1 MESIEQREAL
11 ERAAVAR
18 GESLAALSRLIG
30 RNAAYLQQF
39 VTRGSPRLLAEA
51 DRRKLARYLGLSD
64 AALGGPAVEGLVPVA
79 RVDAGAAA
87 GRGRLVETERR
98 SELLLDP
105 ALLRRLGVRADMAS
119 TIRVEGA
126 SMEPNLCD
134 GRRDPGR
141 WRAARAGRAPGDLR
155 VPARGTGI
163 GQAAARDG
171 TGGRGGE
178 RQSRLRARSGAAA
191 LDRCRRAGGVASPG
205 ADLGGIRALP
215 RFSFRLRLWY
225 FNAMHRARVS
235 LASIVAAALL
245 TMPAAASAQRAGTL
259 VSADPVGSA
268 PDGMRA
274 WRVRYRTLSD
284 RNQPIEVSGMVI
296 APARPAGGPAR

>member
-11 ERAAVAR
+11 ERAVAAR

-134 GRRDPGR
+134 GDEI
-141 WRAARAGRAPGDLR
+141 L
-155 VPARGTGI
+155 V
-163 GQAAARDG
+163 DG
-171 TGGRGGE
+171 
-178 RQSRLRARSGAAA
+178 A
-191 LDRCRRAGGVASPG
+191 RRA
-205 ADLGGIRALP
+205 
-215 RFSFRLRLWY
+215 
-225 FNAMHRARVS
+225 
-235 LASIVAAALL
+235 
-245 TMPAAASAQRAGTL
+245 L
-259 VSADPVGSA
+259 V
-268 PDGMRA
+268 
-274 WRVRYRTLSD
+274 
-284 RNQPIEVSGMVI
+284 
-296 APARPAGGPAR
+296 ARPAIYVFRREGLVAVKRLCAMGAEVEVVSDNPLFGREVVPVRAIDVVGRVVWLHRALV

>member
-11 ERAAVAR
+11 ERAAAAR

-64 AALGGPAVEGLVPVA
+64 SALGGPAAEGLVPVA

-134 GRRDPGR
+134 GDEILVDGARRALGVR
-141 WRAARAGRAPGDLR
+141 
-155 VPARGTGI
+155 PAIYVFRREGLV
-163 GQAAARDG
+163 AVK
-171 TGGRGGE
+171 
-178 RQSRLRARSGAAA
+178 RLRTMGTEIEVVSDNPAFAREV
-191 LDRCRRAGGVASPG
+191 VAVQAIDVVG
-205 ADLGGIRALP
+205 RVVWLHRAL
-215 RFSFRLRLWY
+215 
-225 FNAMHRARVS
+225 V
-235 LASIVAAALL
+235 
-245 TMPAAASAQRAGTL
+245 
-259 VSADPVGSA
+259 
-268 PDGMRA
+268 
-274 WRVRYRTLSD
+274 
-284 RNQPIEVSGMVI
+284 
-296 APARPAGGPAR
+296 

>member
-1 MESIEQREAL
+1 MESIEQRDAL
-11 ERAAVAR
+11 ERAAIAR

-39 VTRGSPRLLAEA
+39 VTRGSPRLLAET

-87 GRGRLVETERR
+87 GRGRLVETELR

-134 GRRDPGR
+134 GDEILVDGARRALGARAAIYVFRRDGLV
-141 WRAARAGRAPGDLR
+141 A
-155 VPARGTGI
+155 VK
-163 GQAAARDG
+163 
-171 TGGRGGE
+171 
-178 RQSRLRARSGAAA
+178 RLRTMGAEVEVVSDNPVFGREVVPVSAIDVVGRVVW
-191 LDRCRRAGGVASPG
+191 LH
-205 ADLGGIRALP
+205 RAL
-215 RFSFRLRLWY
+215 
-225 FNAMHRARVS
+225 V
-235 LASIVAAALL
+235 
-245 TMPAAASAQRAGTL
+245 
-259 VSADPVGSA
+259 
-268 PDGMRA
+268 
-274 WRVRYRTLSD
+274 
-284 RNQPIEVSGMVI
+284 
-296 APARPAGGPAR
+296 

>member
-11 ERAAVAR
+11 ERAAAAR

-39 VTRGSPRLLAEA
+39 VVRGSPRLLAEA

-64 AALGGPAVEGLVPVA
+64 AALGGPALEGLVPVA

-87 GRGRLVETERR
+87 GRGRLVETELR

-134 GRRDPGR
+134 GDEILVDGARRALGVR
-141 WRAARAGRAPGDLR
+141 
-155 VPARGTGI
+155 PAIYVFRREGLV
-163 GQAAARDG
+163 AVK
-171 TGGRGGE
+171 
-178 RQSRLRARSGAAA
+178 RLRTMGIEVEVVSDNPAFGREVVPV
-191 LDRCRRAGGVASPG
+191 RAIDVVGRVVW
-205 ADLGGIRALP
+205 LHRAL
-215 RFSFRLRLWY
+215 
-225 FNAMHRARVS
+225 V
-235 LASIVAAALL
+235 
-245 TMPAAASAQRAGTL
+245 
-259 VSADPVGSA
+259 
-268 PDGMRA
+268 
-274 WRVRYRTLSD
+274 
-284 RNQPIEVSGMVI
+284 
-296 APARPAGGPAR
+296 

>member
-11 ERAAVAR
+11 ERAAAAR

-126 SMEPNLCD
+126 SMEPTLCD
-134 GRRDPGR
+134 GDEILVDGARRALGVRPVIYVFRREGLV
-141 WRAARAGRAPGDLR
+141 A
-155 VPARGTGI
+155 VK
-163 GQAAARDG
+163 
-171 TGGRGGE
+171 
-178 RQSRLRARSGAAA
+178 RLRAMGAEVEVVSDNPAFA
-191 LDRCRRAGGVASPG
+191 REVVPVSAIDVVGRVVWLH
-205 ADLGGIRALP
+205 RAL
-215 RFSFRLRLWY
+215 
-225 FNAMHRARVS
+225 V
-235 LASIVAAALL
+235 
-245 TMPAAASAQRAGTL
+245 
-259 VSADPVGSA
+259 
-268 PDGMRA
+268 
-274 WRVRYRTLSD
+274 
-284 RNQPIEVSGMVI
+284 
-296 APARPAGGPAR
+296 

>member
-1 MESIEQREAL
+1 M
-11 ERAAVAR
+11 AR

-64 AALGGPAVEGLVPVA
+64 TALGGPAVDGLVPVA

-87 GRGRLVETERR
+87 GRGRLVETELR

-134 GRRDPGR
+134 GDEILVDGARRALATR
-141 WRAARAGRAPGDLR
+141 
-155 VPARGTGI
+155 PAIYVFRREGLV
-163 GQAAARDG
+163 AVK
-171 TGGRGGE
+171 
-178 RQSRLRARSGAAA
+178 RLRTMGAEVEVVSDNPAFG
-191 LDRCRRAGGVASPG
+191 REVVPVRAIDVVGRVVW
-205 ADLGGIRALP
+205 L
-215 RFSFRLRLWY
+215 
-225 FNAMHRARVS
+225 HR
-235 LASIVAAALL
+235 
-245 TMPAAASAQRAGTL
+245 TL
-259 VSADPVGSA
+259 V
-268 PDGMRA
+268 
-274 WRVRYRTLSD
+274 
-284 RNQPIEVSGMVI
+284 
-296 APARPAGGPAR
+296 

>member
-1 MESIEQREAL
+1 MDSIEQREAL
-11 ERAAVAR
+11 ERAAAGR

-64 AALGGPAVEGLVPVA
+64 AALGGPAADGLVAVA

-119 TIRVEGA
+119 AIRVEGA

-134 GRRDPGR
+134 GDEILVDGARRALGVR
-141 WRAARAGRAPGDLR
+141 
-155 VPARGTGI
+155 PAIYVFRREGLV
-163 GQAAARDG
+163 AVK
-171 TGGRGGE
+171 
-178 RQSRLRARSGAAA
+178 RLRAMGSEVEVVSDNPAFGREVVS
-191 LDRCRRAGGVASPG
+191 LRAIDVVGRVVW
-205 ADLGGIRALP
+205 LHRAL
-215 RFSFRLRLWY
+215 
-225 FNAMHRARVS
+225 V
-235 LASIVAAALL
+235 
-245 TMPAAASAQRAGTL
+245 
-259 VSADPVGSA
+259 
-268 PDGMRA
+268 
-274 WRVRYRTLSD
+274 
-284 RNQPIEVSGMVI
+284 
-296 APARPAGGPAR
+296 

>member
-11 ERAAVAR
+11 ERAAAAR

-64 AALGGPAVEGLVPVA
+64 SALGGPAAEGLVPVA

-134 GRRDPGR
+134 GDEILVDGARRALGVRPAIYVFRRDGLV
-141 WRAARAGRAPGDLR
+141 A
-155 VPARGTGI
+155 VK
-163 GQAAARDG
+163 
-171 TGGRGGE
+171 
-178 RQSRLRARSGAAA
+178 RLRAMGAEVEVVSDNPAFA
-191 LDRCRRAGGVASPG
+191 REVVAVQAIDVVG
-205 ADLGGIRALP
+205 RVVWLHRAL
-215 RFSFRLRLWY
+215 
-225 FNAMHRARVS
+225 V
-235 LASIVAAALL
+235 
-245 TMPAAASAQRAGTL
+245 
-259 VSADPVGSA
+259 
-268 PDGMRA
+268 
-274 WRVRYRTLSD
+274 
-284 RNQPIEVSGMVI
+284 
-296 APARPAGGPAR
+296 

>member
-39 VTRGSPRLLAEA
+39 VTRGSPRLLAEG

-87 GRGRLVETERR
+87 GRGRLVETELR

-134 GRRDPGR
+134 GDEILVDGARRALGVRPAIYVFRRDG
-141 WRAARAGRAPGDLR
+141 L
-155 VPARGTGI
+155 V
-163 GQAAARDG
+163 
-171 TGGRGGE
+171 
-178 RQSRLRARSGAAA
+178 SVKRLRAMGAEVEVVSDNPVFGCEIVPVRSIDVVGRVVW
-191 LDRCRRAGGVASPG
+191 LH
-205 ADLGGIRALP
+205 RAL
-215 RFSFRLRLWY
+215 
-225 FNAMHRARVS
+225 V
-235 LASIVAAALL
+235 
-245 TMPAAASAQRAGTL
+245 
-259 VSADPVGSA
+259 
-268 PDGMRA
+268 
-274 WRVRYRTLSD
+274 
-284 RNQPIEVSGMVI
+284 
-296 APARPAGGPAR
+296 